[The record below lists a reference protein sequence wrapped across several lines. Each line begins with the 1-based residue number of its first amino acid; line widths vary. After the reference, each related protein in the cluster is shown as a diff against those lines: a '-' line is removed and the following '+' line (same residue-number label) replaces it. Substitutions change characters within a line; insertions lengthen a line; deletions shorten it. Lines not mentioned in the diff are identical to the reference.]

1 MDITQLVFYPC
12 VKRNN
17 MKEILITEE
26 SYNKTFKSLFDS
38 FEINQNYIFQTEI
51 ELPFEIPVPD
61 GYVILSPLSERKCY
75 WSMLYFTSKDYHVI
89 NKNFDKETTFPSK
102 KTLVNLCVIGDEFNF
117 DSYKVNDVD
126 FELSNEHSYFFNKS
140 LEHLNATIMAYS
152 IYSQDEYAFELTK
165 YDLAPTCVY
174 ELIKTDDWKIDNI
187 LFILHHTIDTPLK
200 ELSPQQSNA
209 LNKFS
214 NHLIVN
220 DYIFMISEKY
230 MLMSKNKL
238 NKGQFSESVIFA
250 QIAIEVKIKRI
261 YYYFLKK
268 EGLPKDQ
275 IIDALENI
283 AFMSIIKKEIFK
295 RLGGIWDIT
304 KPDSI
309 IKEWYDKCYSLR
321 NRVIHVGYTP
331 ALQETNLAVNGARN
345 FALYITDLIRQR
357 KKEYPELMRNVEIE
371 L

>member
-1 MDITQLVFYPC
+1 MRD
-12 VKRNN
+12 
-17 MKEILITEE
+17 ILITEE

-38 FEINQNYIFQTEI
+38 YEINQNYILQTEI

-61 GYVILSPLSERKCY
+61 GYVILSPFGERKGF
-75 WSMLYFTSKDYHVI
+75 WSMLYFTSKEHNII
-89 NKNFDKETTFPSK
+89 NKIFDKETTFPSK

-126 FELSNEHSYFFNKS
+126 FKLSNEHSYFFDKS
-140 LEHLNATIMAYS
+140 LEHLNAIIIAYS
-152 IYSQDEYAFELTK
+152 IHFQDEYVFELTK
-165 YDLAPTCVY
+165 YDLTPICGY
-174 ELIKTDDWKIDNI
+174 ELIKTDGWKIDNI
-187 LFILHHTIDTPLK
+187 LFILHHTIDVPLK
-200 ELSPQQSNA
+200 ELSPQESNA

-220 DYIFMISEKY
+220 DYIFMIPEKY

-250 QIAIEVKIKRI
+250 QMAIEVKIKRI
-261 YYYFLKK
+261 YYYFLEN

-283 AFMSIIKKEIFK
+283 AFMSIIKKEMSK
-295 RLGGIWDIT
+295 RLGGIWDVT

-321 NRVIHVGYTP
+321 NRVIHIGYGP
-331 ALQETNLAVNGARN
+331 ALQETKLAVNGARN

-357 KKEYPELMRNVEIE
+357 KKEYPVLMRNVEVE